1 MKKQLAVIIEDNKIL
16 SQMFARALG
25 DIHYQ
30 TMVIDDGRQALNW
43 LQSGVPHLLLLDLH
57 LPYIS
62 GSEILDQLLAD
73 ARFENTFIVLVT
85 ADARMGSALAEK
97 ADFLLN
103 KPVDLEQLQQL
114 ATRLKSVERKNGSQ
128 AITPRGS
135 VI

>member
-1 MKKQLAVIIEDNKIL
+1 
-16 SQMFARALG
+16 
-25 DIHYQ
+25 
-30 TMVIDDGRQALNW
+30 MVIEYGRQAFNW

-62 GSEILDQLLAD
+62 GREILDQLLVD

-85 ADARMGSALAEK
+85 ADARMGSTLAEK

-114 ATRLKSVERKNGSQ
+114 ATRLKSVERKNGYYPLSP
-128 AITPRGS
+128 IP
-135 VI
+135 